1 MFQCLMVQKFS
12 LKKIKAVSMSG
23 HKGGKKQVK
32 ETDKALEQKQKEEKK
47 YEQLKLRGT
56 WKGHEPQWN

>member
-1 MFQCLMVQKFS
+1 
-12 LKKIKAVSMSG
+12 MSG